1 MEETVTEKPIPVVV
15 LQKPPPIFVNG
26 VEQLKPLKDLL
37 DSIAENEY
45 TLKVLPNNSVK
56 IQPNQSENY
65 VSIVEQLK
73 VKKTQFHKYQQKEE
87 KNYKVVLRNMH
98 PSVDKKE
105 LSVAIEEYNHKVVSI
120 TNVLQKTTKNPLPLF
135 FVEIKIKE
143 NNKKIY
149 EINKLLNLIV
159 SFEPPH
165 KKREIPQCMK
175 CQEFGHTKNYCQK
188 NPVCVKCAKNHLTK
202 DCHIKT
208 RSNEVTCANC
218 EVGPKKFD
226 P

>member
-73 VKKTQFHKYQQKEE
+73 VKKTQFHTYQQKEE

-105 LSVAIEEYNHKVVSI
+105 LSVAIEEYDHKVVSI

-135 FVEIKIKE
+135 FVEIKTKIIK
-143 NNKKIY
+143 K
-149 EINKLLNLIV
+149 
-159 SFEPPH
+159 S
-165 KKREIPQCMK
+165 MK
-175 CQEFGHTKNYCQK
+175 ST
-188 NPVCVKCAKNHLTK
+188 
-202 DCHIKT
+202 
-208 RSNEVTCANC
+208 NC
-218 EVGPKKFD
+218 
-226 P
+226 